1 MRTAILALAM
11 VVGVVGSAQAQAPSY
26 PLGAPLVAHWNA
38 SPDEVTSSIQ
48 RYELRLDAGNFT
60 AAGQAMPR
68 AEYSQPLVQTALTVG
83 QHVISV
89 RACNAAGCG
98 VETPFVFHV
107 VQPVPGAVPGV
118 GVRPGPAL
126 AINFN
131 SAQDYARSWAYL
143 VIDRYPTKQEM
154 DGLVVRHGG
163 APLTKEAVIA
173 TMTAAYT
180 ELVARR

>member
-1 MRTAILALAM
+1 MRSVMLA
-11 VVGVVGSAQAQAPSY
+11 VVLVFGLVSVAAAQAPSY

-38 SPDEVTSSIQ
+38 SPDEVTAGVQ
-48 RYELRLDAGNFT
+48 RYELRLDGGAFA
-60 AAGQAMPR
+60 AAGQSLPR
-68 AEYSQPLVQTALTVG
+68 SEYSAPLVQAALTVG
-83 QHVISV
+83 QHTLAV

-98 VETPFVFHV
+98 VETPFVFIV
-107 VQPVPGAVPGV
+107 VQPVPGPVPGV
-118 GVRPGPAL
+118 GVRPGQPL
-126 AINFN
+126 AVNFN
-131 SAQDYARSWAYL
+131 QAQDYARSWAYL

>member
-1 MRTAILALAM
+1 MKFLITLALVLGLSTA
-11 VVGVVGSAQAQAPSY
+11 AQAQAPSF
-26 PLGAPLVAHWNA
+26 PLGAPVEAFWPA
-38 SPDEVTSSIQ
+38 TPDEVTSSVQ
-48 RYELRLDAGNFT
+48 RYELRLDAGDFA
-60 AAGQAMPR
+60 AAGQPIPR
-68 AEYSQPLVQTALTVG
+68 AEYTSLLPQASLTIG
-83 QHVISV
+83 PHTITI
-89 RACNAAGCG
+89 RACNSVGCG
-98 VETPFVFHV
+98 KETPFVFHV

-154 DGLVVRHGG
+154 DSLVQRHGG
-163 APLTKEAVIA
+163 APLTKEAVIE
-173 TMTAAYT
+173 TMTKAYA

>member
-1 MRTAILALAM
+1 MRSLILAAAL
-11 VVGVVGSAQAQAPSY
+11 VFGLVGSSFAQTPSF
-26 PLGAPLVAHWNA
+26 PLGSPVVAYW
-38 SPDEVTSSIQ
+38 SPTTDELTVSVQ
-48 RYELRLDAGNFT
+48 RYELRLDAGSFA
-60 AAGQAMPR
+60 AAGQAIPR
-68 AEYSQPLVQTALTVG
+68 PEYSAPLDQASLTVG
-83 QHVISV
+83 AHTITL

-98 VETPFVFHV
+98 VETTVAFTV
-107 VQPVPGAVPGV
+107 VQPVPGPVPGV

-126 AINFN
+126 AVNFN
-131 SAQDYARSWAYL
+131 QAQDYARSWAYL